1 LDEVFDL
8 FFHSFVS
15 LLNLIRFTN
24 LQPFLATQFL
34 RSFVAFEH
42 VGVFSSAGLAVFHV
56 ILSRFRAESI

>member
-1 LDEVFDL
+1 M
-8 FFHSFVS
+8 
-15 LLNLIRFTN
+15 RFAN